1 MFENLDMAGG
11 MFQEEMDALMP
22 EVPDYHPSQPLN
34 SAGQPGNS
42 PPADFWAPAEGEN
55 AAQGAEGRVGEDEG
69 LAEELGQGQEVSE
82 TKVLNI
88 GNGCII
94 QCIGHTV

>member
-1 MFENLDMAGG
+1 MAYLFDRQEMFESLDMAGG

-22 EVPDYHPSQPLN
+22 EVPDYHPSQPLH

-42 PPADFWAPAEGEN
+42 PPADFWAPAEGDI
-55 AAQGAEGRVGEDEG
+55 AQGAQGRVGEVLG
-69 LAEELGQGQEVSE
+69 ELGEGQEVSE

-88 GNGCII
+88 GNG
-94 QCIGHTV
+94 